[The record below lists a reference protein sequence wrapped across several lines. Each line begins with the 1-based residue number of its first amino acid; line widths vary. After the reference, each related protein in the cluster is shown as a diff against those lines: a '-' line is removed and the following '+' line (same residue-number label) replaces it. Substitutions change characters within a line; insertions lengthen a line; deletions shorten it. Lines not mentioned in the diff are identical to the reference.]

1 MKKIALY
8 ALLALIAGLFLTG
21 CQDPYKVSYLNAKG
35 LNYPSNT
42 LTVVQGLTEE
52 DMYEPAGTGGAP
64 GGFPG
69 FPGGGFPGAPG
80 GEAQKTPSKYKA
92 RIENKAPWLSQPF
105 WGGTVEGSRPL
116 TITIESVKTTGE
128 AADAE
133 ILKKYVTIYGE
144 GVIQVPFE
152 NDIPLGEYL
161 LTLRVANI
169 SGYEI
174 VPDVFTII
182 VTDKKWD

>member
-8 ALLALIAGLFLTG
+8 ALFALFAGLFLSG

-52 DMYEPAGTGGAP
+52 DMWEPQNSGAAP

-69 FPGGGFPGAPG
+69 FPGGSDVPG
-80 GEAQKTPSKYKA
+80 GEVQKTPSKYKA

-105 WGGTVEGSRPL
+105 WGATVEGSRPL

-128 AADAE
+128 GANAE
-133 ILKKYVTIYGE
+133 ILKKQVTIYGE

-161 LTLRVANI
+161 LTLRIANI

-174 VPDVFTII
+174 VPDCFTII
-182 VTDKKWD
+182 VTDKKWED